1 MSRIHDTFRRTL
13 IDLAA
18 DQVWA
23 ELSDDERARLRR
35 QFQTVT
41 AAETSTR
48 SLIRKGLLDGGHP
61 TRDATTVLDSIQSRF
76 TPQPSQGT

>member
-1 MSRIHDTFRRTL
+1 MSRIGVTYRNTL
-13 IDLAA
+13 IDMAA

-23 ELSDDERARLRR
+23 ELSGDERARLRR

-61 TRDATTVLDSIQSRF
+61 TRDAATMLDSIHSRM
-76 TPQPSQGT
+76 